1 MERSEPAMRLAES
14 GRAVLK
20 IMARTAGEDSVGLRM
35 NLCFLL

>member
-1 MERSEPAMRLAES
+1 MRLAES

-20 IMARTAGEDSVGLRM
+20 IMARTVGEDSVGLRM